1 MCTLLV
7 DGIAPLA
14 CAMEIEVEVLIR
26 GHDVKVTKTLR
37 AHVELQIGF
46 ALSRFGE
53 HIDGV
58 TVHLSKSD
66 EQRNSV
72 EKRCRIAV
80 RLRRADL
87 DRLIAANL
95 RPAHPDLA
103 LPGVEPDDDGGDATG
118 AS

>member
-1 MCTLLV
+1 MGCSLLSIDAAAAELAV
-7 DGIAPLA
+7 HPGSLRRWIAQ
-14 CAMEIEVEVLIR
+14 
-26 GHDVKVTKTLR
+26 G
-37 AHVELQIGF
+37 
-46 ALSRFGE
+46 
-53 HIDGV
+53 
-58 TVHLSKSD
+58 
-66 EQRNSV
+66 
-72 EKRCRIAV
+72 RCPCVRLGRAV